1 MNFISPTLMF
11 MCNDEIPMQYADVYW
26 YAHKK
31 SYIEKLWSKRYVPI
45 NILENYFQ
53 ISTTTGK
60 LNITETPKRR
70 ENYGLDGSN
79 FVIATVGNRLGSDL
93 DEAFVTGIE
102 FTLRDHPN
110 AIWMV
115 VGELP
120 QNLLF
125 ACNQVFGRQ
134 FRHVM
139 FEHDLDQLMAMADV
153 FANPFRPGGGTS
165 AYIALGAGCV
175 ILSLNTGGVASMV
188 PDEHLAESV
197 DDYFEILSN
206 LIEDKTKYGA
216 WKSVQSERAL
226 AVANPKAFSKSL
238 YEAIEIAHSRY
249 MGRRGKSLNEIIYGS
264 QTIDP
269 RGKSAAA

>member
-1 MNFISPTLMF
+1 
-11 MCNDEIPMQYADVYW
+11 
-26 YAHKK
+26 
-31 SYIEKLWSKRYVPI
+31 
-45 NILENYFQ
+45 
-53 ISTTTGK
+53 
-60 LNITETPKRR
+60 
-70 ENYGLDGSN
+70 
-79 FVIATVGNRLGSDL
+79 
-93 DEAFVTGIE
+93 
-102 FTLRDHPN
+102 
-110 AIWMV
+110 
-115 VGELP
+115 
-120 QNLLF
+120 
-125 ACNQVFGRQ
+125 
-134 FRHVM
+134 
-139 FEHDLDQLMAMADV
+139 
-153 FANPFRPGGGTS
+153 
-165 AYIALGAGCV
+165 
-175 ILSLNTGGVASMV
+175 MV